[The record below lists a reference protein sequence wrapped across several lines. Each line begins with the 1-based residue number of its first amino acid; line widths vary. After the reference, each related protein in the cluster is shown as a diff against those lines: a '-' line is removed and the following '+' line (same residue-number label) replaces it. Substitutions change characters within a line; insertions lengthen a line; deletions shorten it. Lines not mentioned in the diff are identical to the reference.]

1 MDRRK
6 KVFDSIEKETGEE
19 AITFENDK
27 AIAPFSSIELKDV
40 SVSFKEK
47 NIIDSLSLKITA
59 GQKYLI
65 VGKSGSGKSTF
76 IKLITKQL
84 DDYQGEILL
93 NGINIT
99 QLTDNQIYQNISY
112 LPQDGHVFATTL
124 RNNLTLYKNYPD
136 ETIIKVL
143 KFVELTKWANAK
155 SLNMNLGSSDTKVSG
170 GEAKRIELARLILR
184 EKSVLILDEF
194 SSGIDKITLQKI
206 ESKLLSLPVT
216 LLYVTHTYD
225 DDLIAKADEV
235 IRF

>member
-1 MDRRK
+1 M
-6 KVFDSIEKETGEE
+6 
-19 AITFENDK
+19 
-27 AIAPFSSIELKDV
+27 
-40 SVSFKEK
+40 
-47 NIIDSLSLKITA
+47 
-59 GQKYLI
+59 
-65 VGKSGSGKSTF
+65 
-76 IKLITKQL
+76 
-84 DDYQGEILL
+84 
-93 NGINIT
+93 
-99 QLTDNQIYQNISY
+99 
-112 LPQDGHVFATTL
+112 GHVFATTL

-155 SLNMNLGSSDTKVSG
+155 SLNMNLGNSDTKVSG